1 MVALPKPRPASAS
14 DIDLFEKDL
23 RSEMRRLVSEN
34 MSLGDPESFDFAM
47 PKGYTKES
55 TGSALIG
62 DTNIPDP
69 MNNIPLMIS
78 DDPDII
84 RADRRRQAKEF
95 GEGLALGVT
104 TDLLGLPADI
114 LALVFRDAPQLA
126 AALTKSVTTGT
137 PVAEEVAAMN
147 ANPSLLDQ
155 ALTVVQKYA
164 GGDALAGYLGYSP
177 EELQKS
183 GVLAGRIGAAA
194 FDPFVLLGAGS
205 RAKQILQGEILPP
218 EQGPSSQGIASQGP
232 IIEGDINQE
241 GIGTLL
247 PAPRTPDLAPVGA
260 PDTPTTTVPGLP
272 EEVAQQPTRL
282 QSTGD
287 ISLSDLPRSEV
298 TGLPVLRTEVTERMA
313 TPEETAAFIRG
324 EDPAEFAP
332 TDEGIATLP
341 AAEDVI
347 DVEPVAQAAL
357 TPIRTEGQQQLR
369 QQAFPITEDEAIFT
383 PTNANLS
390 PSGRT
395 GIATIDDA
403 DPEILQ
409 ITGPPADYSP
419 TYQTIDRLE
428 ERAYTKEE
436 LIEILKAQPESAM
449 RDLKGSGYLEYLE
462 SPYAPEVFDGP
473 ADIRLDYA
481 EKTPQLKVRTVTN
494 SEVED
499 YVNMADPSN
508 AVKPPFTDTGGS
520 IPNVDK
526 QVLLPDSQAR
536 DRGVIIL
543 SNSNTKE
550 FGGRDLRAVHD
561 YFGKGRGGVPGYVAH
576 ARFEIPERN
585 DGKVVASINE
595 IQGNTVSTTSRKDS
609 GYEKMTPL
617 MAARHAEA
625 VKNDDIASLA
635 EAEVSV
641 AQYKDYLKK
650 YHDLTEDSFLRND
663 LLDEKP
669 TQESYRILLE
679 NVARGMEDGKGVFSD
694 LNRNT
699 LPNAAGIQEK
709 DFIDVVART
718 ATAEDKAYINDL
730 FERAGIEEAFDGVRN
745 PDRIATFDDF
755 FQTKEVY
762 DNDPLIKFRVTS
774 AAQRLD
780 RNDLILYDGLKK
792 ELWFLFENFY
802 SGPISRD
809 FARRSLLGDPGS
821 GYPASKKFITRMKR
835 KGTTKNKKLKAQI
848 DAKFGEGEYEKIKN
862 AFARNSTDFALKQ
875 PLEDRVEPATV
886 GQPFAVTRDFD
897 EYMPRLIIQEMVKR
911 GEVDELIFPN
921 FEDLMRT
928 GGRSSFSRDPA
939 KRAGFKNTYDKG
951 VKKGLNKIKAEN
963 PDFNFEVVENY
974 ELTPGKVLDHPVIK
988 INLRD
993 PAVRAIFEG
1002 RLIRRAKGGE
1012 VDLRPQ
1018 KMIHSGIGA
1027 MAREMM

>member
-95 GEGLALGVT
+95 GEGLALGIT

-177 EELQKS
+177 EDLQKS

-194 FDPFVLLGAGS
+194 FDPFVLLGVGS
-205 RAKQILQGEILPP
+205 RAKQVLQGEVLPP
-218 EQGPSSQGIASQGP
+218 EQGPSSQGIA
-232 IIEGDINQE
+232 
-241 GIGTLL
+241 
-247 PAPRTPDLAPVGA
+247 
-260 PDTPTTTVPGLP
+260 
-272 EEVAQQPTRL
+272 
-282 QSTGD
+282 
-287 ISLSDLPRSEV
+287 SLSDLPRSEV

-526 QVLLPDSQAR
+526 QVLLMDSQAR

-576 ARFEIPERN
+576 ARFEYPVRD

-625 VKNDDIASLA
+625 IKNDDIASLA

-669 TQESYRILLE
+669 TQGSYKILLE

-694 LNRNT
+694 LNRDT
-699 LPNAAGIQEK
+699 LSNAAGIQEK

-718 ATAEDKAYINDL
+718 ATAEDKAYIDDL

-780 RNDLILYDGLKK
+780 RNDLIPDELKK

-862 AFARNSTDFALKQ
+862 AFARNSTDFVLKQ

-1012 VDLRPQ
+1012 VDLRPR

-1027 MAREMM
+1027 MAKEVM

>member
-95 GEGLALGVT
+95 GEGLALGIT

-177 EELQKS
+177 EDLQKS

-194 FDPFVLLGAGS
+194 FDPFVLLGVGS
-205 RAKQILQGEILPP
+205 RAKQVLQGEVLPP
-218 EQGPSSQGIASQGP
+218 EQGPSSQGIA
-232 IIEGDINQE
+232 
-241 GIGTLL
+241 
-247 PAPRTPDLAPVGA
+247 
-260 PDTPTTTVPGLP
+260 
-272 EEVAQQPTRL
+272 
-282 QSTGD
+282 
-287 ISLSDLPRSEV
+287 SLSDLPRSEV

-526 QVLLPDSQAR
+526 QVLLMDSQAR

-543 SNSNTKE
+543 SNSNTKN
-550 FGGRDLRAVHD
+550 FGGRDLSAVHD
-561 YFGKGRGGVPGYVAH
+561 YFGTSRDGVPGYIAH
-576 ARFEIPERN
+576 ARFEYPVRD

-625 VKNDDIASLA
+625 IKNDDIASLA

-669 TQESYRILLE
+669 TQGSYKILLE
-679 NVARGMEDGKGVFSD
+679 NVARGIEDGKGVFSD
-694 LNRNT
+694 LNRDT
-699 LPNAAGIQEK
+699 LSNAAGIQEK

-718 ATAEDKAYINDL
+718 ATAEDKAYIDDL

-780 RNDLILYDGLKK
+780 RNDLIPDELKK

-862 AFARNSTDFALKQ
+862 AFARNSTDFVLKQ

-1012 VDLRPQ
+1012 VDLRPR

-1027 MAREMM
+1027 MAKEVM

>member
-177 EELQKS
+177 EDLQKS

-194 FDPFVLLGAGS
+194 FDPFVLLGVGS
-205 RAKQILQGEILPP
+205 RAKQVLQGEVLPP
-218 EQGPSSQGIASQGP
+218 EQGPSSQGIA
-232 IIEGDINQE
+232 
-241 GIGTLL
+241 
-247 PAPRTPDLAPVGA
+247 
-260 PDTPTTTVPGLP
+260 
-272 EEVAQQPTRL
+272 
-282 QSTGD
+282 
-287 ISLSDLPRSEV
+287 SLSDLPRSEV

-526 QVLLPDSQAR
+526 QVLLMDSQAR

-576 ARFEIPERN
+576 ARFEYPVRD

-625 VKNDDIASLA
+625 IKNDDIASLA

-669 TQESYRILLE
+669 TQGSYKILLE

-694 LNRNT
+694 LNRDT
-699 LPNAAGIQEK
+699 LSNAAGIQEK

-718 ATAEDKAYINDL
+718 ATAEDKAYIDDL

-780 RNDLILYDGLKK
+780 RNDLIPDELKK

-862 AFARNSTDFALKQ
+862 AFARNSTDFVLKQ

-1002 RLIRRAKGGE
+1002 RLIRRAKGGA
-1012 VDLRPQ
+1012 VDLRPR

-1027 MAREMM
+1027 MAREVM